1 MVKMTNII
9 VSDLSFD
16 SKDEYDII
24 RSNISFIN
32 LLLEEGADEE
42 LVYEDAF
49 LSYYVDYYDSEYKNG
64 DFSQYVY
71 NSGWNTVINDMV
83 AKGLA
88 KIGATEHL
96 AHFRKM
102 VAVAESRPDEEMS
115 TFLNSQYFGTNNLRD
130 SLNDKGFYDID
141 EDIMLLNARW
151 LRNHSNLRVLSIDE
165 MFVEAERLLGKH
177 IDRE

>member
-1 MVKMTNII
+1 MEKMNNII

-88 KIGATEHL
+88 KIGATCS
-96 AHFRKM
+96 F
-102 VAVAESRPDEEMS
+102 P
-115 TFLNSQYFGTNNLRD
+115 
-130 SLNDKGFYDID
+130 
-141 EDIMLLNARW
+141 
-151 LRNHSNLRVLSIDE
+151 
-165 MFVEAERLLGKH
+165 
-177 IDRE
+177 

>member
-96 AHFRKM
+96 IFVRWW
-102 VAVAESRPDEEMS
+102 
-115 TFLNSQYFGTNNLRD
+115 
-130 SLNDKGFYDID
+130 
-141 EDIMLLNARW
+141 LLPKAFPTKRC
-151 LRNHSNLRVLSIDE
+151 RLSSIANIL
-165 MFVEAERLLGKH
+165 VPT
-177 IDRE
+177 I

>member
-1 MVKMTNII
+1 MEKMTNII

-96 AHFRKM
+96 AHFHKM
-102 VAVAESRPDEEMS
+102 VAVAESLPDEEMS

-130 SLNDKGFYDID
+130 SLNDKVFYDID

>member
-1 MVKMTNII
+1 MEKMTNII

-83 AKGLA
+83 ANRSNRA
-88 KIGATEHL
+88 
-96 AHFRKM
+96 
-102 VAVAESRPDEEMS
+102 
-115 TFLNSQYFGTNNLRD
+115 FG
-130 SLNDKGFYDID
+130 SF
-141 EDIMLLNARW
+141 
-151 LRNHSNLRVLSIDE
+151 S
-165 MFVEAERLLGKH
+165 
-177 IDRE
+177 